1 MLQDLMSNNSGVE
14 DCIPAV
20 FAPGNLPF
28 ELVSY
33 DYVTIC
39 ELAVNAI

>member
-1 MLQDLMSNNSGVE
+1 MIQDFMPDDSRVE

-33 DYVTIC
+33 DYVKTC
-39 ELAVNAI
+39 ELAVTAI